1 MEGPGIFPRF
11 PDAAALGRLRAAF
24 GPGLLWA
31 ATAIGVSH
39 LVQSTRAGASAGFAL
54 AGVILLA
61 LVLKYPFF
69 EYGPRYAAATGR
81 SLIEGYARIGRWA
94 LWLYLAITVSTMAVV
109 PPAVVMFTA
118 YLAGFTLGLDWPLP
132 VLAAVVMAPV
142 AALLWWGRFRGLDL
156 SIKLIV
162 ALLALSTLLAAAV
175 SLPRADLSTLALW
188 PADAVGTAVPF
199 VFLLALAGWMPSGI
213 DSAVWSSL
221 WTLAKNDASGRPCS
235 VETARQDFAV
245 GYVGT
250 GVLAFAFLTLGAGV
264 MYGSGET
271 FAPQGPVFSTQ
282 LVDLYSATL
291 GAWTRPVVLAAVV
304 TTMLSTALTV
314 LDGGP
319 RAIERS
325 LLVLRAGPGDRRPAA
340 GAPATT
346 GGPIYWWS
354 LVGVVL
360 ITLVVLALFIG
371 NLTTM
376 IDFATTLTFLTSPV
390 LGYLNLRAV
399 GSAEVPAEHRP
410 GRAMVVL
417 SWVGLVLLGGTG
429 LFYLLTLAA

>member
-1 MEGPGIFPRF
+1 M
-11 PDAAALGRLRAAF
+11 DAASLRRLRAAF

-39 LVQSTRAGASAGFAL
+39 LVQSTRAGASTGFAL
-54 AGVILLA
+54 AGVILIA

-118 YLAGFTLGLDWPLP
+118 YLVGFTFGLDWSLP
-132 VLAAVVMAPV
+132 VLAAAVMAPV

-156 SIKLIV
+156 SIKLII

-188 PADAVGTAVPF
+188 PAEAVGAAVPF
-199 VFLLALAGWMPSGI
+199 MFLLALAGWMPSGI

-264 MYGSGET
+264 MFGSGAT

-291 GAWTRPVVLAAVV
+291 GAWTRPVVLVAVV

-325 LLVLRAGPGDRRPAA
+325 LLVLHAKEIDPRPAS
-340 GAPATT
+340 

-354 LVGVVL
+354 LAGVGLV
-360 ITLVVLALFIG
+360 TLVILALFIG

-399 GSAEVPAEHRP
+399 GSDEMPPEHRP
-410 GRAMVVL
+410 GRALRVL

-429 LFYLLTLAA
+429 LFYLLTFAA